1 MLSWLKKRLGL
12 TFEPE
17 NYPLLSAWQRERGT
31 TSHQSGESLPPQNP
45 GQGQTPGN
53 SPYARKPDE
62 TEDAHLARL
71 LELARNK

>member
-12 TFEPE
+12 TFESE

-31 TSHQSGESLPPQNP
+31 TSHQSGESLPAQNP
-45 GQGQTPGN
+45 GQCQIPESN
-53 SPYARKPDE
+53 PYARKPDE
-62 TEDAHLARL
+62 TEAQHLARL